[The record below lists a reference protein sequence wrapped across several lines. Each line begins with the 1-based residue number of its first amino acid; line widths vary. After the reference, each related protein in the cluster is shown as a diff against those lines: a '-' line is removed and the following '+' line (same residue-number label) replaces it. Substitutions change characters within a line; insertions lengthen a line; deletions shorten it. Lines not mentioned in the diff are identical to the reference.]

1 MLNFKAMKFPIII
14 LFLLGFLS
22 CNKYLDKPGDPT
34 KKVPR
39 TVNDVLLLLD
49 KPINCGPIV
58 FGSDEYF
65 VTQTYFQ
72 STMRP
77 LPRHCYT
84 SWITNLD
91 GNFLHNAYWQLSYD
105 AVFVAN
111 LSLEVLSK
119 ADVNAKNQKDH
130 DNAKGAAYFLRAY
143 ALTTIAWQFAKPYD
157 AATAKTDPGVVIDLN
172 SAVTETLKRSSVD
185 QTYAQIISDIEESL
199 KYLPVAANHPLRPSQ
214 LAARGLLA
222 RVYLSM
228 RQYNKA
234 LEQCN
239 LVLAKRNELIDY
251 NNTGEMNTA
260 ATFPL
265 AVHRYG
271 KEVIYN
277 KQSYAF
283 ALNLANLNNY
293 PIDTNLVASYAT
305 DDLRKAAWFRLN
317 PAGYPLFK
325 GSFESNNHMTGICT
339 SEMYIT
345 RAECYARANEIDKAM
360 KDLNDLL
367 VNRWKSGSYIPYTA
381 ATKEEALEIIL
392 RERRKELVGRGLR
405 WMDIRRLN
413 QEGANITITRKVGDQ
428 LYQLTPGD
436 VRFTS
441 QIPQVLVL
449 DYGYVQ
455 NPTE

>member
-1 MLNFKAMKFPIII
+1 MLNFKAMKLPIIL
-14 LFLLGFLS
+14 LFFLGLFS

-34 KKVPR
+34 KRVPR
-39 TVNDVLLLLD
+39 TVNDVMLLLD

-58 FGSDEYF
+58 LGSDEYF
-65 VTQTYFQ
+65 VTQAFFQ
-72 STMRP
+72 STMRA
-77 LPRHCYT
+77 LDRYCYT
-84 SWITNLD
+84 SWITNQD
-91 GNFLHNAYWQLSYD
+91 GNFVTNAYWQLSYD

-119 ADVNAKNQKDH
+119 ADVNTANLKNF
-130 DNAKGAAYFLRAY
+130 NMAKGAAYFLRAY

-157 AATAKTDPGVVIDLN
+157 AATAKTDPGAVIDLN
-172 SAVTETLKRSSVD
+172 SAVTETLKRSSVE
-185 QTYAQIISDIEESL
+185 QTYAQIIGDIEESL
-199 KYLPVAANHPLRPSQ
+199 KYLPIEADHPLHPSQ

-228 RQYNKA
+228 RKYDKA

-239 LVLAKRNELIDY
+239 LVLEKRNELIDY
-251 NNTGEMNTA
+251 NNTGEMNTG
-260 ATFPL
+260 ATYPL
-265 AVHRYG
+265 AVHRFG

-277 KQSYAF
+277 RQSYASGR
-283 ALNLANLNNY
+283 NLGGFDNY
-293 PIDTNLVASYAT
+293 PIDTNLVASYTT

-317 PAGYPLFK
+317 HAGYPLFK
-325 GSFESNNHMTGICT
+325 GSFESNYYMSGICT

-367 VNRWKSGSYIPYTA
+367 INRWKSGSYIPYTA

-413 QEGANITITRKVGDQ
+413 QEGANISITRKVGDE
-428 LYQLTPGD
+428 LYQLLPGD
-436 VRFTS
+436 ARFTS